1 MRVASLTDSTCYH
14 PLQLSPP
21 PPPRA
26 VCSVFSPRVRDVDV
40 DVHTHASKQLSALRM
55 AADGGCAPS
64 SSAPTLPCSFSPKSR
79 HYLAVCA
86 QDGRLRI
93 WNADSRALHREYVPS
108 AHLSATCTC
117 IAWGPCRATKVH
129 GGSGRILNCAL
140 LTTLRALHPPWH
152 HDHHGASRTLK
163 HTT

>member
-1 MRVASLTDSTCYH
+1 MRVAFFTDSTCYRPTH
-14 PLQLSPP
+14 SLLLLLLL
-21 PPPRA
+21 
-26 VCSVFSPRVRDVDV
+26 
-40 DVHTHASKQLSALRM
+40 VHAHASKPNQTKPNQASALRM
-55 AADGGCAPS
+55 AADGGCVFS

-129 GGSGRILNCAL
+129 GGPGRILNSAS
-140 LTTLRALHPPWH
+140 LTHSRALPYPP
-152 HDHHGASRTLK
+152 
-163 HTT
+163 

>member
-1 MRVASLTDSTCYH
+1 MTTSSRVSRACAL
-14 PLQLSPP
+14 PLSPTARVTPPLLPPP

-26 VCSVFSPRVRDVDV
+26 VYRFFPACATQ
-40 DVHTHASKQLSALRM
+40 THAGAPRM
-55 AADGGCAPS
+55 AADGG
-64 SSAPTLPCSFSPKSR
+64 SSAPALPCSFSPNSR

-86 QDGRLRI
+86 QDGRLRV

-129 GGSGRILNCAL
+129 GAGRIPNCASL
-140 LTTLRALHPPWH
+140 PSSRAL
-152 HDHHGASRTLK
+152 LLL
-163 HTT
+163 

>member
-1 MRVASLTDSTCYH
+1 MRAALSSTARVPSLLV
-14 PLQLSPP
+14 P
-21 PPPRA
+21 
-26 VCSVFSPRVRDVDV
+26 FSLRVRDSDAR
-40 DVHTHASKQLSALRM
+40 THERQPALHRM
-55 AADGGCAPS
+55 AADGGSAPS
-64 SSAPTLPCSFSPKSR
+64 SVPTLPCSFSPTSR

-129 GGSGRILNCAL
+129 TGR
-140 LTTLRALHPPWH
+140 
-152 HDHHGASRTLK
+152 GASPSAPRSLTRAHFVRHDTATPQAPRAHSLAS
-163 HTT
+163 